1 MLILFYG
8 IFSLLRQFNQIKKN
22 KKIDKQR
29 IVSLEDILSDSSNSS
44 LNESLNKK
52 NPSKNSNYK
61 DINGP
66 HAESESI
73 EFQEIIN

>member
-29 IVSLEDILSDSSNSS
+29 IVSLEDILSDSSSS
-44 LNESLNKK
+44 LNENLNKI
-52 NPSKNSNYK
+52 NPGKNSNYK
-61 DINGP
+61 DINSP
-66 HAESESI
+66 HGESESI